1 MKDAD
6 ADADFN
12 IRVLPADQQY
22 ITTLPEMG
30 WSDQAMDVLLVK
42 NADADS
48 DFNTR
53 VVMVDQYPQ
62 SSIDT

>member
-1 MKDAD
+1 
-6 ADADFN
+6 
-12 IRVLPADQQY
+12 
-22 ITTLPEMG
+22 MG
-30 WSDQAMDVLLVK
+30 WSDQAMNVLLVK